1 MMAGADPPARPDPAG
16 RQDGAG
22 APLVTRAGLAKAA
35 LDVLRAAFVAAVV
48 ISFAVLWFF
57 NPRSGRA
64 LFVVVPLAALATFPR
79 VRAVLWIWALYII
92 GFLVFIDLRM
102 VSAEVFFPARY
113 DYVIALE
120 RLLFLGRVPTVWLQE
135 RWYRLGAPTFF
146 DLSLVGVHFSF
157 FLAPHAIAAYLWWAR
172 REAFARYVVAL
183 VAMCWVGLLM
193 AFVLPTAPPWLA
205 AQEGRLPHVYRIIR
219 DVVLQAT
226 PETYTA
232 AYRAVGENAVAAMPS
247 LHAALTFL
255 IALGLIGTK
264 RWLTVIGGV
273 YFAAMSL
280 ALVHLGEHYV
290 VDILAGVACAW
301 LIWRLT
307 APLAASR
314 HADPAD
320 DFA

>member
-1 MMAGADPPARPDPAG
+1 MMAGAGPPGRPGPAG
-16 RQDGAG
+16 REESAG
-22 APLVTRAGLAKAA
+22 ALRVTRAGLAKAA
-35 LDVLRAAFVAAVV
+35 LDVLRAGFVAAVV

-79 VRAVLWIWALYII
+79 VRAVLWIWALYIV

-120 RLLFLGRVPTVWLQE
+120 RLLFLGGVPTVWLQE
-135 RWYRLGAPTFF
+135 RWYRLGSPTLL

-172 REAFARYVVAL
+172 REVFGRYVVAL
-183 VAMCWVGLLM
+183 VAMCWIGLLM
-193 AFVLPTAPPWLA
+193 AFALPTAPPWLA
-205 AQEGRLPHVYRIIR
+205 GQEDRLPHVYRIIR
-219 DVVLQAT
+219 DVVFQAT
-226 PETYTA
+226 PATYTA

-247 LHAALTFL
+247 LHAGLTLL
-255 IALGLIGTK
+255 IALALAGAK
-264 RWLTVIGGV
+264 RWQAVIGGV
-273 YFAAMSL
+273 YFVAMSL
-280 ALVHLGEHYV
+280 ALVYLGEHYV
-290 VDILAGVACAW
+290 VDILAGAACAW

-307 APLAASR
+307 APLAAPR
-314 HADPAD
+314 EAARI
-320 DFA
+320 